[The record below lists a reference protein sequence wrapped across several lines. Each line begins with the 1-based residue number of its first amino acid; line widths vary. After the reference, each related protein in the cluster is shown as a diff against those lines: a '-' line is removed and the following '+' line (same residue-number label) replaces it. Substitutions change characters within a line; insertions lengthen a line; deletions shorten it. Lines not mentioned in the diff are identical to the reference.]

1 LARTIPETPHRWGI
15 PFLTTGTFN
24 LVVKDRIAFPPE
36 RRVSV
41 HANPPLGRIRVSS
54 KPFKNIVLLTACQ
67 SGVFTGFPH
76 GGTTRSQALPAFLLR
91 SKTHLPSRSSADSH
105 LGTKTYFRHEPR
117 RKIIWLRKDPM
128 EVLAIKQ
135 KPHKPFEELCPRIW
149 GLVAEANSS
158 F

>member
-41 HANPPLGRIRVSS
+41 HANPLRERIRVSS
-54 KPFKNIVLLTACQ
+54 KPFKNIALLAECQ

-76 GGTTRSQALPAFLLR
+76 DSRQLSAVSPQESPSPNCIRENFL
-91 SKTHLPSRSSADSH
+91 TAD
-105 LGTKTYFRHEPR
+105 G
-117 RKIIWLRKDPM
+117 
-128 EVLAIKQ
+128 
-135 KPHKPFEELCPRIW
+135 
-149 GLVAEANSS
+149 
-158 F
+158 